1 MTIEIQKLIDQLQLQ
16 PHIEGGYYK
25 ETYRSIEKV
34 INHNGEPRDLAT
46 LIYFLLPSGKFSKF
60 HKIASDEIWLYQQGA
75 PVAIHLLLE
84 DGSHKT
90 EILGSELDKGHQLQV
105 IIPKNTLF
113 GAEVLGDNTYA
124 LSACMVAPG
133 FDFADFQLYTAETL
147 MEHYPQ
153 HHTIIAHLHQ

>member
-1 MTIEIQKLIDQLQLQ
+1 MTTEIQKLIDQLQLL

-25 ETYRSIEKV
+25 ETYRSNEKV
-34 INHNGEPRDLAT
+34 INHEGESRDLTT

-90 EILGSELDKGHQLQV
+90 EILGSDWSNGQQLQV
-105 IIPKNTLF
+105 IIPSNTLF

-147 MEHYPQ
+147 MEMFPQ
-153 HHTIIAHLHQ
+153 HHEIIAHLHQ

>member
-1 MTIEIQKLIDQLQLQ
+1 MTTEIQKLIDQLQLL
-16 PHIEGGYYK
+16 PHIEGGYYR
-25 ETYRSIEKV
+25 ETYRSKEKV
-34 INHNGEPRDLAT
+34 INHEGESRDLTT

-90 EILGSELDKGHQLQV
+90 EILGSDLSNGQQLQV
-105 IIPKNTLF
+105 IIPSNTLF

-133 FDFADFQLYTAETL
+133 FDFADFQLYTSETL
-147 MEHYPQ
+147 MEIYPQ
-153 HHTIIAHLHQ
+153 HHEIIAHLHQ

>member
-1 MTIEIQKLIDQLQLQ
+1 MTTEIQKLIDQLQLL
-16 PHIEGGYYK
+16 PHIEGGYYR
-25 ETYRSIEKV
+25 ETYRSNEKV
-34 INHNGEPRDLAT
+34 INQEGESRDLTT

-90 EILGSELDKGHQLQV
+90 EILGSDLSNGQQLQV
-105 IIPKNTLF
+105 IIPSNTLF

-147 MEHYPQ
+147 MEMFPQ
-153 HHTIIAHLHQ
+153 HHEIIAHLHQ

>member
-1 MTIEIQKLIDQLQLQ
+1 MTTEIQKLIDQLQLL

-25 ETYRSIEKV
+25 ETYRSNEKV
-34 INHNGEPRDLAT
+34 INHEGESRDLTT

-90 EILGSELDKGHQLQV
+90 KILGSDLSNGQQLQV
-105 IIPKNTLF
+105 IIPSNTLF

-147 MEHYPQ
+147 MEMFPQ
-153 HHTIIAHLHQ
+153 HHEIIAHLHQ

>member
-1 MTIEIQKLIDQLQLQ
+1 MTTEIQKLIDQLQLL
-16 PHIEGGYYK
+16 PHIEGGYYR
-25 ETYRSIEKV
+25 ETYRSKEKV
-34 INHNGEPRDLAT
+34 INHEGESRDLTT

-90 EILGSELDKGHQLQV
+90 EILGSDLSNGQQLQV
-105 IIPKNTLF
+105 IIPSNTLF

-133 FDFADFQLYTAETL
+133 FDFADFQLYTSETL
-147 MEHYPQ
+147 MEMFPQ
-153 HHTIIAHLHQ
+153 HHEIIAHLHQ

>member
-1 MTIEIQKLIDQLQLQ
+1 MTTEIQKLIDQLQLL
-16 PHIEGGYYK
+16 PHIEGGYYR
-25 ETYRSIEKV
+25 ETYRSKEKV
-34 INHNGEPRDLAT
+34 INHEGESRDLTT

-90 EILGSELDKGHQLQV
+90 EILGSDWSNGQQLQV
-105 IIPKNTLF
+105 IIPSNTLF

-147 MEHYPQ
+147 MEMFPQ
-153 HHTIIAHLHQ
+153 HHEIIAHLHQ

>member
-1 MTIEIQKLIDQLQLQ
+1 MTTEIQKLIDQLQLL
-16 PHIEGGYYK
+16 PHIEGGYYR
-25 ETYRSIEKV
+25 ETYRSNEKV
-34 INHNGEPRDLAT
+34 INHEGESRDLTT

-90 EILGSELDKGHQLQV
+90 EILGSDLSNGQQLQV
-105 IIPKNTLF
+105 IIPSNTLF

-147 MEHYPQ
+147 MEMFPQ
-153 HHTIIAHLHQ
+153 HHEIIAHLHQ

>member
-1 MTIEIQKLIDQLQLQ
+1 MTTEIQKLIDQLQLL
-16 PHIEGGYYK
+16 PHIEGGYYR
-25 ETYRSIEKV
+25 ETYRSNEKV
-34 INHNGEPRDLAT
+34 INHEGESRDLTT

-90 EILGSELDKGHQLQV
+90 EILGSDLSNGQQLQV
-105 IIPKNTLF
+105 IIPSNTLF

-133 FDFADFQLYTAETL
+133 FDFADFQLYTSETL
-147 MEHYPQ
+147 MEMFPQ
-153 HHTIIAHLHQ
+153 HHEIIAHLHQ

>member
-1 MTIEIQKLIDQLQLQ
+1 MTTEIQKLIDQLQLL

-25 ETYRSIEKV
+25 ETYRSNEKV
-34 INHNGEPRDLAT
+34 INQEGESRDLTT

-90 EILGSELDKGHQLQV
+90 EILGSDWSNGQQLQV
-105 IIPKNTLF
+105 IIPSNTLF

-147 MEHYPQ
+147 MEMFPQ
-153 HHTIIAHLHQ
+153 HHEIIAHLHQ

>member
-1 MTIEIQKLIDQLQLQ
+1 MTTEIQKLIDQLQLL

-25 ETYRSIEKV
+25 ETYRSNEKV
-34 INHNGEPRDLAT
+34 INYEGESRDLTT

-90 EILGSELDKGHQLQV
+90 EILGSDLSNGQQLQV
-105 IIPKNTLF
+105 IIPSNTLF

-133 FDFADFQLYTAETL
+133 FDFADFQLYTSETL
-147 MEHYPQ
+147 MEMFPQ
-153 HHTIIAHLHQ
+153 HHEIIAHLHQ

>member
-1 MTIEIQKLIDQLQLQ
+1 MTTEIQKLIDQLQLL

-25 ETYRSIEKV
+25 ETYRSNEKV
-34 INHNGEPRDLAT
+34 INHEGESRDLTT

-90 EILGSELDKGHQLQV
+90 KILGSDLSNGQQLQV
-105 IIPKNTLF
+105 IIPSNTLF

-147 MEHYPQ
+147 MEMFPQ
-153 HHTIIAHLHQ
+153 HYEIIAHLHQ